1 MGAER
6 NARLRSAAIWV
17 LVAAIAATAVALYL
31 TVVRDL
37 PSYTDGFHVPWWA
50 LALGF
55 AATEV
60 FVIHAHVRGSAHTLS
75 LSELPLV
82 VGLLLGAPAELVAAQ
97 VIGPVVVLLLARG
110 TTPVK
115 VAFNLAQFALTATL
129 TVAVLH
135 ALVPAPVE
143 IGPGVWTATFAAGGA
158 GPPLAPGGR
167 APGLFPAGGP

>member
-55 AATEV
+55 AATEI
-60 FVIHAHVRGSAHTLS
+60 FVVHAHVRGSAHTLS
-75 LSELPLV
+75 LSEIPLV
-82 VGLLLGAPAELVAAQ
+82 IGLLLGAPTELIAAQ
-97 VIGPVVVLLLARG
+97 VAGPILVLPFVRG
-110 TTPVK
+110 TAPVK
-115 VAFNLAQFALTATL
+115 V
-129 TVAVLH
+129 
-135 ALVPAPVE
+135 
-143 IGPGVWTATFAAGGA
+143 
-158 GPPLAPGGR
+158 
-167 APGLFPAGGP
+167 